1 MSLADRTIRL
11 GGRDYTMRFSVRAM
25 AALQD
30 HWGVKSFQEVS
41 DKMNTLDEQLSADD
55 LVGILWAGLRTHHRE
70 ITKEDVLDILD
81 EAESLE
87 AIQRSITLALIG
99 ALPDEDRGPANGA
112 PLGPTSPG
120 QPTE

>member
-1 MSLADRTIRL
+1 MSLADRVISL
-11 GGRDYTMRFSVRAM
+11 GGRDFTLRYSVRAM

-30 HWGVKSFQEVS
+30 HWGLKSFQEVS
-41 DKMNTLDEQLSADD
+41 NRMEVLDEQLSAHD

-70 ITKEDVLDILD
+70 MTKDDVMDILD
-81 EAESLE
+81 EAESLQ
-87 AIQRSITLALIG
+87 AIQQSITLALIG
-99 ALPDEDRGPANGA
+99 ALPDEEKGPPGPA